1 MPSQLP
7 ETAFLDGTSPILL
20 SGYGRS
26 LIQKPLILGQ
36 AKGMAG

>member
-7 ETAFLDGTSPILL
+7 EAAYLDGTSPILL
-20 SGYGRS
+20 RSYGRL